1 MPRDTVALRL
11 MDTVKVVVWM
21 NIWNRYATSQTEV
34 QHIASKYQILGLMFQ
49 HNAAFTSLTSV
60 GNASTPMNVS

>member
-21 NIWNRYATSQTEV
+21 NIWNRNATSQPDV
-34 QHIASKYQILGLMFQ
+34 HHMLGKYQVIIPT
-49 HNAAFTSLTSV
+49 NAAFTSFISNSSTV
-60 GNASTPMNVS
+60 GNVSTLMNV

>member
-21 NIWNRYATSQTEV
+21 NIWKKYATSQMEL
-34 QHIASKYQILGLMFQ
+34 HPIASKKQISGLVF
-49 HNAAFTSLTSV
+49 
-60 GNASTPMNVS
+60 